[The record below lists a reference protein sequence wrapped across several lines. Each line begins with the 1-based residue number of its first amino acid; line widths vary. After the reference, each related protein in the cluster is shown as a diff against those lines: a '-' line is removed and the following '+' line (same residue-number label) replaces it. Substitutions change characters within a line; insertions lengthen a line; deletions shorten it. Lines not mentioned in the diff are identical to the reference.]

1 MSKRRIVVTGLGA
14 VTPVGNTVNDTW
26 KAIKNGECG
35 VDKITLFDASN
46 LAVQI
51 AAEVKNFL
59 PEEHGMDS
67 RECRRMARFT
77 QFLLS
82 ASYEAIQDAGLKKET
97 LAAERTGI
105 MVGNGLTG
113 FDVIENAYD
122 KYFNHGA
129 NRVPPL
135 AVPMFIANE
144 GAANVSMKLG
154 ITGPAWTLATACA
167 SGTDALGA
175 GLDLIRSGRLDIC
188 LAGGA
193 ESAITGFSISSF
205 NGMHALAHSFND
217 DPKRASRP
225 FDKDREGFIMG
236 EGAGILV
243 LEELE
248 HARKRG
254 AKIYAEFAGFGASSD
269 AYHITSP
276 HPDGLGGAAALT
288 RALKDAEML
297 PTDIDYYNAHGTS
310 TKLNDAAETKML
322 KLAFGEHAY
331 KLKVSSTKSMTGHL
345 VGAAGAIEAIISLK
359 GMQDNF
365 YPQTLNLE
373 NPDLEQGCDLDYL
386 PKPYLGE
393 MKAFA
398 SVSLGFGGH
407 NGAIVMKKFKE

>member
-1 MSKRRIVVTGLGA
+1 MKKRRIVVTGLGA
-14 VTPVGNTVNDTW
+14 VTPLGNTVKESW
-26 KAIKNGECG
+26 EKIKAGRSGIS
-35 VDKITLFDASN
+35 KITLFDASDYP
-46 LAVQI
+46 VQI

-59 PEEHGMDS
+59 PEEHGIDQ
-67 RECRRMARFT
+67 RESRRMARFT

-82 ASYEAIQDAGLKKET
+82 ASYEAILDAGLNKEI
-97 LAAERTGI
+97 LCKERTGI
-105 MVGNGLTG
+105 MVGNGLAG
-113 FDVIENAYD
+113 FDVTENAYE
-122 KYFNHGA
+122 KYFKNGA

-135 AVPMFIANE
+135 AIPMFIANE

-175 GLDLIRSGRLDIC
+175 ALDLIRSGRLDLC

-205 NGMHALAHSFND
+205 HGMHALAHSFND
-217 DPKRASRP
+217 SPERACRP

-236 EGAGILV
+236 EGSGILV

-248 HARKRG
+248 HAKKRG
-254 AKIYAEFAGFGASSD
+254 AKIYAEFIGYGASSD

-276 HPDGLGGAAALT
+276 HPEGFGGSIAIL
-288 RALKDAEML
+288 RALDDAAIRPEMV
-297 PTDIDYYNAHGTS
+297 DYYNAHGTS
-310 TKLNDAAETKML
+310 TQLNDAAETKML
-322 KLAFGEHAY
+322 KLAFKEHAY
-331 KLKVSSTKSMTGHL
+331 RMKISSTKSMTGHL
-345 VGAAGAIEAIISLK
+345 VGAAGAIEAIFSIK
-359 GMQDNF
+359 GMQENF

-386 PKPYLGE
+386 KEPLQAP
-393 MKAFA
+393 MNCFV

-407 NGAIVMKKFKE
+407 NGALVMKKFNG